1 MKYNVTVCQTV
12 TMRRRG
18 ENVENGYDLDE
29 ILAEVKKRREAEF
42 SRIKGEENLTVEITK
57 PEEPSEPAFS
67 EAEEGVELYS
77 DEEYDEPF
85 EHEEEI
91 EFSIDGAS
99 EEIFSA
105 PDNISIELPE
115 EDLYPREESGP
126 EDMEFEDVYSNEETE
141 DDNSSD
147 ENEMV
152 DLYSVSSDEKSD
164 SEQEYPEES
173 ASPKFFQT
181 KKGKIVRNVIIA
193 VLVVAVGLGSAGGWY
208 LWNTLGNVTN
218 DAEDYKKE
226 ETYHGMDLLDE
237 NFPTIQEDGA
247 ADIYGYK
254 DMLKKWYKNGDPVS
268 STHVINVLLI
278 GEDTR
283 TEEISENSRAD
294 ASMIVSVNV
303 DTGKITVTSVL
314 RDLYCY
320 YEINGKEYY
329 AKINSP
335 SMYGSM
341 KDYIKTVEQYY
352 KIQIDNYVIVN
363 FATFPKIID
372 KLGGVTIDITQAE
385 INEIA
390 NHQKRYNYT
399 SMSGVTAGKSK
410 LNGEQALAYCRI
422 RYIDSDNKRADRQK
436 TVMLKLFEKA
446 RKASTSEAVSTITTL
461 MKYVKTGYSK
471 SELISIAKYALSEG
485 WLDYEIE
492 TFTVPTKENSQSDKA
507 HYGAWVWKTD
517 FPEDAYNLQMKIY
530 GKSNIELA
538 ENRVDFKNIW

>member
-1 MKYNVTVCQTV
+1 M
-12 TMRRRG
+12 
-18 ENVENGYDLDE
+18 ENGYNLDE

-57 PEEPSEPAFS
+57 PEEPSEPDYS
-67 EAEEGVELYS
+67 EEEEGVELYS
-77 DEEYDEPF
+77 DEEFDEPF
-85 EHEEEI
+85 EQEEEI
-91 EFSIDGAS
+91 EFSIDDEA
-99 EEIFSA
+99 EEISSVS
-105 PDNISIELPE
+105 DSINIELPNEVLSHHE
-115 EDLYPREESGP
+115 EISTEN
-126 EDMEFEDVYSNEETE
+126 MEFEDVYSNEEAD
-141 DDNSSD
+141 DDNEYD

-152 DLYSVSSDEKSD
+152 DLFSVSRNEEDG
-164 SEQEYPEES
+164 SEQEYTEES
-173 ASPKFFQT
+173 EKTKFFQT
-181 KKGKIVRNVIIA
+181 KKGRIVRSAIIA
-193 VLVVAVGLGSAGGWY
+193 VLILVIGLGSIGGWY
-208 LWNTLGNVTN
+208 LWSTLGKVTD

-237 NFPTIQEDGA
+237 NFPSIQEDGA
-247 ADIYGYK
+247 ANIYGYK

-320 YEINGKEYY
+320 YEIDGKEYY
-329 AKINSP
+329 GKINSP
-335 SMYGSM
+335 SMYGTM

-410 LNGEQALAYCRI
+410 LNGDQALAYCRI

-436 TVMLKLFEKA
+436 TVMLKLLEKA

-492 TFTVPTKENSQSDKA
+492 TFTVPTKDNSQSDKS